1 MELYTVIIKNW
12 QNSIERVIDW
22 AEARGLTVNF
32 KRGFEDQYIC
42 EDKLIEINTANSPE
56 HRFYALLHECGHYLI
71 YKTSSNFVRDM
82 PMYKGFCGGSDGR
95 TARSKAYHVSLV
107 AEEIE
112 AWKRGR
118 ALARR
123 LDLSVDN
130 KRYDD
135 LMAKCVYS
143 YIKS

>member
-1 MELYTVIIKNW
+1 MIIKNW
-12 QNSIERVIDW
+12 QRSIDSVVEW
-22 AEARGLTVNF
+22 ANERGLTVEFGRNL
-32 KRGFEDQYIC
+32 EDQYLA
-42 EDKLIEINTANSPE
+42 DDRLIKINTANSRE

-71 YKTSSNFVRDM
+71 MKTSSNFVRDM
-82 PMYKGFCGGSDGR
+82 PMYKGFYGGADGR

-112 AWKRGR
+112 AWRRGR

-123 LDLSVDN
+123 LDLSIDN
-130 KRYDD
+130 ERYDN